1 MAIGLPAHRA
11 TQVLSRAYTR
21 GQHALAFTLLGGLLL
36 IALALGAQL
45 GPAMWLSALAL
56 ALAIVVLGIR
66 RQTDSDAMAVLYL
79 LVGAAALFLFAH
91 AFLSKPDA
99 GLTDYG
105 YSLVAAKTALVMAG
119 TSRVGAR
126 PSVGWT
132 IAGYLVAEGAVLAAS
147 VLAGRFLDFDLTTLA
162 IAVASVA
169 LRPLVSATG
178 GGLREAQP
186 RLYRAARE
194 EELSALRHRIE
205 VKAAA
210 LMHDTVLGHLGAIAS
225 APDGALDPR
234 MRTQIERD
242 LQLLLG
248 EDWLSDETPGI
259 AGELRADWQHS
270 GLFAAIQEGRLL
282 GLEVQTTGE
291 LGAVGRL
298 DRQTSIAMGQAVKQ
312 CLVNVSKHS
321 GTMFAEVA
329 VYAAGNEL
337 CVMVIDSGKGFDEAS
352 APRDRMGLRTSV
364 HQRIEAVGG
373 QAQVWSTPGR
383 GTSIMLRVP
392 TAGQDPRDGGSS

>member
-1 MAIGLPAHRA
+1 
-11 TQVLSRAYTR
+11 
-21 GQHALAFTLLGGLLL
+21 
-36 IALALGAQL
+36 
-45 GPAMWLSALAL
+45 
-56 ALAIVVLGIR
+56 
-66 RQTDSDAMAVLYL
+66 
-79 LVGAAALFLFAH
+79 
-91 AFLSKPDA
+91 
-99 GLTDYG
+99 
-105 YSLVAAKTALVMAG
+105 
-119 TSRVGAR
+119 
-126 PSVGWT
+126 
-132 IAGYLVAEGAVLAAS
+132 
-147 VLAGRFLDFDLTTLA
+147 
-162 IAVASVA
+162 
-169 LRPLVSATG
+169 
-178 GGLREAQP
+178 
-186 RLYRAARE
+186 
-194 EELSALRHRIE
+194 

-248 EDWLSDETPGI
+248 EDWLSDETPGV

-270 GLFAAIQEGRLL
+270 GLFAAIQEGRML

-392 TAGQDPRDGGSS
+392 TAGQDPRGGGSS